1 MLDYKWLLKRFAQ
14 DMAPIQTTD
23 AAVLATR
30 QHGGCVAEAAATPE
44 VGNDTYNSVCWT
56 TLIEFPTYDRKD

>member
-1 MLDYKWLLKRFAQ
+1 
-14 DMAPIQTTD
+14 MAPIQTTD

-30 QHGGCVAEAAATPE
+30 QHRGCVAEAAATPE